1 VSGAM
6 IPKAESARTRP
17 TMGESARIR
26 QIVLIKIATPVV
38 VVFFLY
44 LATSLAVY
52 GFEIAQTEVFEKEFK
67 DSGATRVGDAIE
79 GCDECPREP
88 NIQRLDDALW
98 WSTVT
103 LGTIG
108 YGDHYP
114 VSLGGRL
121 TAGAFIM
128 TTMVFIAIVLSGIQ
142 SAVMDY
148 NRLRWLGMTG
158 TNMKNHVIVC
168 GWSSISKVAIPE
180 LLAAGRQVAV
190 ICEDQNDISLIKEL
204 CEDESQLFIT
214 IGDPTALPAL
224 QRANH
229 LDAHTLIIATP
240 EDTTNL
246 ISSLNVRANNSS
258 LRIIVY
264 VQRPELRTTFSAS
277 GVTYVASPF
286 EIGGRLVASA
296 AFEPEV
302 ALLVDTMTSGLSD
315 CDIQQFTVTKGS
327 SAEGMTVS
335 EIRKEMIVNDGALLI
350 ATAEKNPEKI
360 EGEGWEVTGN
370 PSTKKKLCAGEIII
384 FMGTPEEN
392 MAVSERLGVQQ
403 GR

>member
-1 VSGAM
+1 M
-6 IPKAESARTRP
+6 IPNTESAK
-17 TMGESARIR
+17 IR
-26 QIVLIKIATPVV
+26 QIVLLKIAGPVLV
-38 VVFFLY
+38 IFFLY
-44 LATSLAVY
+44 IATAFAVW
-52 GFEIAQTEVFEKEFK
+52 GFETVQGRNFEQALEDAGMTREEYVLNGKEC
-67 DSGATRVGDAIE
+67 DS
-79 GCDECPREP
+79 CPREP
-88 NIQRLDDALW
+88 NIERPDDALW

-114 VSLGGRL
+114 VSVGGRL
-121 TAGAFIM
+121 AAGMFIM

-158 TNMKNHVIVC
+158 TNLENHVIVC

-180 LLAAGRQVAV
+180 LLAADRKVAV
-190 ICEDQNDISLIKEL
+190 ICEDQNEISLIKEL
-204 CEDESQLFIT
+204 GETENLFIT
-214 IGDPTALPAL
+214 VGDPTAVPAL
-224 QRANH
+224 ERVNH
-229 LDAHTLIIATP
+229 TKAHTIIIATS

-246 ISSLNVRANNSS
+246 ISSLNVRANNPDA
-258 LRIIVY
+258 RIIVY
-264 VQRPELRTTFSAS
+264 VQRPELRKTFSAS

-315 CDIQQFTVTKGS
+315 CDIQQFTVTEQS
-327 SAEGMTVS
+327 SAAGMTVA
-335 EIRKEMIVNDGALLI
+335 EIRKDMIINNGALLI
-350 ATAEKNPEKI
+350 AVAEISKDDSES
-360 EGEGWEVTGN
+360 EGWDVKGN
-370 PSTKKKLCAGEIII
+370 PDTNHKLEVGEIII

-392 MAVSERLGVQQ
+392 EVVSQRLGVLQ

>member
-1 VSGAM
+1 MMVS
-6 IPKAESARTRP
+6 K
-17 TMGESARIR
+17 GESARIR
-26 QIVLIKIATPVV
+26 QIVLLKIATPVV

-44 LATSLAVY
+44 LATSLTVY
-52 GFEIAQTEVFEKEFK
+52 GFETSQAREFNEEFEKA
-67 DSGATRVGDAIE
+67 GATRTGTVIE
-79 GCDECPREP
+79 GCEDCPREP
-88 NIQRLDDALW
+88 NILRLDDALW

-158 TNMKNHVIVC
+158 TNLKNHVIVC

-190 ICEDQNDISLIKEL
+190 ICEDQNEISLIKEL
-204 CEDESQLFIT
+204 CDDDRQLFIT
-214 IGDPTALPAL
+214 VGDPTGLPAL
-224 QRANH
+224 KRVNH
-229 LDAHTLIIATP
+229 LEAHTLIIATP
-240 EDTTNL
+240 KDTTNL
-246 ISSLNVRANNSS
+246 ISSLNVRLHNPE

-302 ALLVDTMTSGLSD
+302 AHLVDTMTSGLSD
-315 CDIQQFTVTKGS
+315 CDIQQFTVSKGS
-327 SAEGMTVS
+327 SAENMTVS
-335 EIRKEMIVNDGALLI
+335 EIRKEMITNDGALLI
-350 ATAEKNPEKI
+350 ATAKKNPKKI
-360 EGEGWEVTGN
+360 EGEGWEVKGN
-370 PSTKKKLCAGEIII
+370 PSTKKKMSAGEIII

-392 MAVSERLGVQQ
+392 MVVSERLGVQQ

>member
-1 VSGAM
+1 MM
-6 IPKAESARTRP
+6 IPKAEATRFKP
-17 TMGESARIR
+17 PKGESARIR
-26 QIVLIKIATPVV
+26 KIVLLKIATPVI

-44 LATSLAVY
+44 LATSLTVY
-52 GFEIAQTEVFEKEFK
+52 GFETAQAREFNQIFK
-67 DSGATRVGDAIE
+67 DSGGTRTGSLIE

-121 TAGAFIM
+121 TAAAFIM

-148 NRLRWLGMTG
+148 SRLRWLGMTG
-158 TNMKNHVIVC
+158 TNFKNHVIVC

-180 LLAAGRQVAV
+180 LLAAGRKVAV

-204 CEDESQLFIT
+204 CDDDSKLFIT
-214 IGDPTALPAL
+214 VGDPTALPAL
-224 QRANH
+224 QRTNH
-229 LDAHTLIIATP
+229 LEAHTLIIATS

-246 ISSLNVRANNSS
+246 ISSLNVRANNPD

-264 VQRPELRTTFSAS
+264 VQRPELRSTFSAS

-302 ALLVDTMTSGLSD
+302 AHLVDTMTSGLSD
-315 CDIQQFTVTKGS
+315 CDIQQFTVTKDS
-327 SAEGMTVS
+327 SAEHMTVS
-335 EIRKEMIVNDGALLI
+335 EIRKEMIANDGALLI
-350 ATAEKNPEKI
+350 ATAEHNPEKV
-360 EGEGWEVTGN
+360 EGEGWEVKGN
-370 PSTKKKLCAGEIII
+370 PSTNKKMRAGEIII

-392 MAVSERLGVQQ
+392 LVVSERLGVEQ

>member
-1 VSGAM
+1 MMVS
-6 IPKAESARTRP
+6 K
-17 TMGESARIR
+17 GESARIR
-26 QIVLIKIATPVV
+26 QIVLLKIATPVV

-44 LATSLAVY
+44 LATSLTVY
-52 GFEIAQTEVFEKEFK
+52 GFETSQAREFNEEFEKA
-67 DSGATRVGDAIE
+67 GATRTGTVIE
-79 GCDECPREP
+79 GCEDCPREP
-88 NIQRLDDALW
+88 NILRLDDALW

-158 TNMKNHVIVC
+158 TNLKNHVIVC

-190 ICEDQNDISLIKEL
+190 ICEDQNEISLIKEL
-204 CEDESQLFIT
+204 CGDDRQLFIT
-214 IGDPTALPAL
+214 VGDPTGLPAL
-224 QRANH
+224 KRVNH
-229 LDAHTLIIATP
+229 LEAHTLIIATP

-246 ISSLNVRANNSS
+246 ISSLNVRLHNPE

-302 ALLVDTMTSGLSD
+302 AHLVDTMTSGLSD
-315 CDIQQFTVTKGS
+315 CDIQQFTVSKGS
-327 SAEGMTVS
+327 SAENMTVS
-335 EIRKEMIVNDGALLI
+335 EIRKEMITNDGALLI
-350 ATAEKNPEKI
+350 ATAKKNPKKI
-360 EGEGWEVTGN
+360 AGEGWEVRGN
-370 PSTKKKLCAGEIII
+370 PSTKKKMSAGEIII

-392 MAVSERLGVQQ
+392 MVVSERLGVQQ

>member
-1 VSGAM
+1 MMVS
-6 IPKAESARTRP
+6 K
-17 TMGESARIR
+17 GESARIR
-26 QIVLIKIATPVV
+26 QIVLLKIATPVV

-44 LATSLAVY
+44 LATSLTVY
-52 GFEIAQTEVFEKEFK
+52 GFETSQAREFNEEFEKA
-67 DSGATRVGDAIE
+67 GATRTGTVIE
-79 GCDECPREP
+79 GCEDCPREP
-88 NIQRLDDALW
+88 NILRLDDALW

-158 TNMKNHVIVC
+158 TNLKNHVIVC

-190 ICEDQNDISLIKEL
+190 ICEDQNEISLIKEL
-204 CEDESQLFIT
+204 CGDDRQLFIT
-214 IGDPTALPAL
+214 VGDPTGLPAL
-224 QRANH
+224 KRVNH
-229 LDAHTLIIATP
+229 LEAHTLIIATP
-240 EDTTNL
+240 KDTTNL
-246 ISSLNVRANNSS
+246 ISSLNVRLHNPE

-302 ALLVDTMTSGLSD
+302 AHLVDTMTSGLSD
-315 CDIQQFTVTKGS
+315 CDIQQFTVSKGS
-327 SAEGMTVS
+327 SAENMTVS
-335 EIRKEMIVNDGALLI
+335 EIRKEMITNDGALLI
-350 ATAEKNPEKI
+350 ATAKKNPKKI
-360 EGEGWEVTGN
+360 EGEGWEVKGN
-370 PSTKKKLCAGEIII
+370 PSTKKKMSAGEIII

-392 MAVSERLGVQQ
+392 MVVSERLGVQQ

>member
-1 VSGAM
+1 M
-6 IPKAESARTRP
+6 MKQK
-17 TMGESARIR
+17 GEAARIR
-26 QIVLIKIATPVV
+26 QIVLLKIAAPVV
-38 VVFFLY
+38 FVFFLY
-44 LATSLAVY
+44 IGASLTVYAFETSQARE
-52 GFEIAQTEVFEKEFK
+52 FNQVFKE
-67 DSGATRVGDAIE
+67 SGGTRTGTLIE
-79 GCDECPREP
+79 DCDECPREP

-121 TAGAFIM
+121 AAGAFIM
-128 TTMVFIAIVLSGIQ
+128 STMVFIAIVLSGIQ

-158 TNMKNHVIVC
+158 TNLKNHVIVC

-190 ICEDQNDISLIKEL
+190 ICEDQNDISLIREL
-204 CEDESQLFIT
+204 CEDDNQLFIT
-214 IGDPTALPAL
+214 VGDPTALPAL
-224 QRANH
+224 QRVNH
-229 LDAHTLIIATP
+229 LEAHTLIVATP

-246 ISSLNVRANNSS
+246 ISSLNVRANNPE

-302 ALLVDTMTSGLSD
+302 AHLVDTMTSGLSD
-315 CDIQQFTVTKGS
+315 CDIQQFTVTKDS

-335 EIRKEMIVNDGALLI
+335 EIRKEMITNDGALLI
-350 ATAEKNPEKI
+350 ATAENNPDKI
-360 EGEGWEVTGN
+360 EGEGWEVRGN
-370 PSTKKKLCAGEIII
+370 PSTKKKMSAGEIII

-392 MAVSERLGVQQ
+392 LVVSERLGVQQ

>member
-1 VSGAM
+1 M
-6 IPKAESARTRP
+6 NPK
-17 TMGESARIR
+17 GEAAKIR
-26 QIVLIKIATPVV
+26 QVVLIKIAGPLF
-38 VVFFLY
+38 VVFLLY
-44 LATSLAVY
+44 LGTSLAVY
-52 GFEIAQTEVFEKEFK
+52 GFETAQNRNFKEAFK
-67 DSGATRVGDAIE
+67 ESGLSDEEYSVS
-79 GCDECPREP
+79 GCDTCPREP
-88 NIQRLDDALW
+88 NIKRLDDALW

-121 TAGAFIM
+121 MAGAFIM

-158 TNMKNHVIVC
+158 IDFENHVIVL

-204 CEDESQLFIT
+204 SSDENKLFIT
-214 IGDPTALPAL
+214 VGDPTALPAL
-224 QRANH
+224 ERVSHQT
-229 LDAHTLIIATP
+229 AHTLIIATP

-246 ISSLNVRANNSS
+246 ISSLNVRAHNPDV
-258 LRIIVY
+258 RIIVY

-302 ALLVDTMTSGLSD
+302 AHLVDTMTSGLSE
-315 CDIQQFTVTKGS
+315 CDIQQFTVTKES
-327 SAEGMTVS
+327 SAVGMSVEGV
-335 EIRKEMIVNDGALLI
+335 RKEMITHDGALLI
-350 ATAEKNPEKI
+350 AVAINDPEKV
-360 EGEGWEVTGN
+360 EGEGWVVKGN
-370 PSTKKKLCAGEIII
+370 PDPAQKLKSGQIII
-384 FMGTPEEN
+384 FMGTPDEN
-392 MAVSERLGVQQ
+392 AVVSQRLKVQQ

>member
-1 VSGAM
+1 MVS
-6 IPKAESARTRP
+6 K
-17 TMGESARIR
+17 GESARIR
-26 QIVLIKIATPVV
+26 QIVLLKIATPVV

-44 LATSLAVY
+44 LATSLTVY
-52 GFEIAQTEVFEKEFK
+52 GFETSQAREFNEEFEKA
-67 DSGATRVGDAIE
+67 GATRTGTVIE
-79 GCDECPREP
+79 GCEDCPREP
-88 NIQRLDDALW
+88 NILRLDDALW

-158 TNMKNHVIVC
+158 TNLKNHVIVC

-190 ICEDQNDISLIKEL
+190 ICEDQNEISLIKEL
-204 CEDESQLFIT
+204 CGDDRQLFIT
-214 IGDPTALPAL
+214 VGDPTGLPAL
-224 QRANH
+224 KRVNH
-229 LDAHTLIIATP
+229 LEAHTLIIATP

-246 ISSLNVRANNSS
+246 ISSLNVRLHNPE

-302 ALLVDTMTSGLSD
+302 AHLVDTMTSGLSD
-315 CDIQQFTVTKGS
+315 CDIQQFTVSKGS
-327 SAEGMTVS
+327 SAENMTVS
-335 EIRKEMIVNDGALLI
+335 EIRKEMITNDGALLI
-350 ATAEKNPEKI
+350 ATAKKNPKKI
-360 EGEGWEVTGN
+360 AGEGWEVRGN
-370 PSTKKKLCAGEIII
+370 PSTKKKMSAGEIII

-392 MAVSERLGVQQ
+392 MVVSERLGVQQ

>member
-1 VSGAM
+1 MVS
-6 IPKAESARTRP
+6 K
-17 TMGESARIR
+17 GESARIR
-26 QIVLIKIATPVV
+26 QIVLLKIATPVV

-44 LATSLAVY
+44 LATSLTVY
-52 GFEIAQTEVFEKEFK
+52 GFETSQAREFNEEFEKA
-67 DSGATRVGDAIE
+67 GATRTGTVIE
-79 GCDECPREP
+79 GCEDCPREP
-88 NIQRLDDALW
+88 NILRLDDALW

-158 TNMKNHVIVC
+158 TNLKNHVIVC

-190 ICEDQNDISLIKEL
+190 ICEDQNEISLIKEL
-204 CEDESQLFIT
+204 CDDDRQLFIT
-214 IGDPTALPAL
+214 VGDPTGLPAL
-224 QRANH
+224 KRVNH
-229 LDAHTLIIATP
+229 LEAHTLIIATP
-240 EDTTNL
+240 KDTTNL
-246 ISSLNVRANNSS
+246 ISSLNVRLHNPE

-302 ALLVDTMTSGLSD
+302 AHLVDTMTSGLSD
-315 CDIQQFTVTKGS
+315 CDIQQFTVSKGS
-327 SAEGMTVS
+327 SAENMTVS
-335 EIRKEMIVNDGALLI
+335 EIRKEMITNDGALLI
-350 ATAEKNPEKI
+350 ATAKKNPKKI
-360 EGEGWEVTGN
+360 EGEGWEVKGN
-370 PSTKKKLCAGEIII
+370 PSTKKKMSAGEIII

-392 MAVSERLGVQQ
+392 MVVSERLGVQQ

>member
-1 VSGAM
+1 MMVH
-6 IPKAESARTRP
+6 KAE
-17 TMGESARIR
+17 GARIR
-26 QIVLIKIATPVV
+26 QIVLLKIAGPVF

-44 LATSLAVY
+44 VATAFAVW
-52 GFEIAQTEVFEKEFK
+52 GFETAQNRNFEEAFIE
-67 DSGATRVGDAIE
+67 SGLSDEEYAIS
-79 GCDECPREP
+79 GCDTCPREP
-88 NIQRLDDALW
+88 NIKRADDALW

-121 TAGAFIM
+121 TAGLFIM

-142 SAVMDY
+142 SAVIDY
-148 NRLRWLGMTG
+148 NRMRWLGMTG
-158 TNMKNHVIVC
+158 TELEEHVIVC

-180 LLAAGRQVAV
+180 LIAAGRKVAV
-190 ICEDQNDISLIKEL
+190 ICEDQTEIALIKEL
-204 CEDESQLFIT
+204 DESSEDLFIT
-214 IGDPTALPAL
+214 VGDTTALPAL
-224 QRANH
+224 ERVNH
-229 LDAHTLIIATP
+229 LKAHTIIIATS

-246 ISSLNVRANNSS
+246 ISSLNVRANNPDV
-258 LRIIVY
+258 RIIVY
-264 VQRPELRTTFSAS
+264 VQRPELRQTFSAS

-315 CDIQQFTVTKGS
+315 CDIQQFTVTKES
-327 SAEGMTVS
+327 SAVGVS
-335 EIRKEMIVNDGALLI
+335 VDEVRKDMIANNGALLI
-350 ATAEKNPEKI
+350 AVAEINPDADG
-360 EGEGWEVTGN
+360 GEGWDVKGN
-370 PSTKKKLCAGEIII
+370 PSPKKKLESGEIII
-384 FMGTPEEN
+384 FMGTPGEN
-392 MAVSERLGVQQ
+392 QVVSDRLNVKQ

>member
-1 VSGAM
+1 MM
-6 IPKAESARTRP
+6 IQK
-17 TMGESARIR
+17 GESARIR
-26 QIVLIKIATPVV
+26 QIVLLKIATPVI

-44 LATSLAVY
+44 LATSLTVY
-52 GFEIAQTEVFEKEFK
+52 GFETAQEREFNRIFEE
-67 DSGATRVGDAIE
+67 SGGTRTVDGVE
-79 GCDECPREP
+79 GCNECPREP

-168 GWSSISKVAIPE
+168 GWSSISKVATPE
-180 LLAAGRQVAV
+180 LLAAGRKVAV
-190 ICEDQNDISLIKEL
+190 ICEDQNDISLIKEI
-204 CEDESQLFIT
+204 CDDDNRLFIT
-214 IGDPTALPAL
+214 VGDPTGLPAL

-229 LDAHTLIIATP
+229 REAHTLIIATP

-246 ISSLNVRANNSS
+246 ISSLNVRSNSPD

-302 ALLVDTMTSGLSD
+302 AQLVDTMTSGLSD

-335 EIRKEMIVNDGALLI
+335 EIRKKMIDNDGALLI

-360 EGEGWEVTGN
+360 DGEGWEVKGN
-370 PSTKKKLCAGEIII
+370 PSTKKKMVAGEIII

-392 MAVSERLGVQQ
+392 TVISERLGVQQ

>member
-1 VSGAM
+1 MM
-6 IPKAESARTRP
+6 IPK
-17 TMGESARIR
+17 GESARIR
-26 QIVLIKIATPVV
+26 KIVLLKIATPVI

-44 LATSLAVY
+44 LATSLTVY
-52 GFEIAQTEVFEKEFK
+52 GFETAQGREFDRIFEE
-67 DSGATRVGDAIE
+67 SGGTRIVNGVE

-142 SAVMDY
+142 SAVLDY

-180 LLAAGRQVAV
+180 LLAAGRKVAV

-204 CEDESQLFIT
+204 CDDDNRLFIT
-214 IGDPTALPAL
+214 VGDPTGLPAL

-229 LDAHTLIIATP
+229 REAHTLIIATP

-246 ISSLNVRANNSS
+246 ISSLNVRSNSPD

-302 ALLVDTMTSGLSD
+302 AQLVDTMTSGLSD

-335 EIRKEMIVNDGALLI
+335 EIRKKMIDNDGALLI
-350 ATAEKNPEKI
+350 ATAEMNPEKV
-360 EGEGWEVTGN
+360 EGEGWEVKGN
-370 PSTKKKLCAGEIII
+370 PSTKKKMVAGEIII

-392 MAVSERLGVQQ
+392 TVISERLGVQQ

>member
-1 VSGAM
+1 M
-6 IPKAESARTRP
+6 IQKAEGTQ
-17 TMGESARIR
+17 IR
-26 QIVLIKIATPVV
+26 HIVLLKIAGPVF

-44 LATSLAVY
+44 VATAFAVW
-52 GFEIAQTEVFEKEFK
+52 GFETAQNRNFEEALEE
-67 DSGATRVGDAIE
+67 SGISDEEYMIS
-79 GCDECPREP
+79 GCDTCPREP
-88 NIQRLDDALW
+88 NIKRPDDALW

-121 TAGAFIM
+121 AAGLFIM

-142 SAVMDY
+142 SAVLDY

-158 TNMKNHVIVC
+158 TELEEHVIVC

-180 LLAAGRQVAV
+180 LIAAGRKVAV
-190 ICEDQNDISLIKEL
+190 ICEDQNEISLIKEL
-204 CEDESQLFIT
+204 GESSEDLFIT
-214 IGDPTALPAL
+214 VGDATALPAL
-224 QRANH
+224 ERVNH
-229 LDAHTLIIATP
+229 LKAHTIIIATS

-246 ISSLNVRANNSS
+246 ISSLNVRANNPDV
-258 LRIIVY
+258 RIIVY
-264 VQRPELRTTFSAS
+264 VQRPELRQTFSAS

-302 ALLVDTMTSGLSD
+302 ALLVDTMTSGLSE
-315 CDIQQFTVTKGS
+315 CDIQQFTVTTDS
-327 SAEGMTVS
+327 SAVGMSVD
-335 EIRKEMIVNDGALLI
+335 EVRKDMIANNGALLI
-350 ATAEKNPEKI
+350 AVAEVSHEAE
-360 EGEGWEVTGN
+360 EGEGWDVKGN
-370 PSTKKKLCAGEIII
+370 PSPKKKLKSGEIII

-392 MAVSERLGVQQ
+392 MVVSERLSVKQ